1 MAERP
6 AFRAGVAELEAE
18 HFGVS
23 METVLEYWGGAG
35 GGPPTKRGALL

>member
-23 METVLEYWGGAG
+23 METVLEYWGAAG
-35 GGPPTKRGALL
+35 GGTTKRALL